1 MPTSLTRRQ
10 RIDIFLLWLKY
21 DLRNFPGKIKRIVWN
36 KWIMVRWNR
45 LWIRNNEM
53 HKSLD
58 GDIEAMWEMDE
69 QELTEYRSDLVRRR
83 RIAHENDPD
92 IAEWN
97 EQLLADTK
105 KRMARS
111 GR

>member
-1 MPTSLTRRQ
+1 MRWTQ
-10 RIDIFLLWLKY
+10 RMTLQIRSKWLYFKY
-21 DLRNFPGKIKRIVWN
+21 DLSNLPGKIKRIVWN

-45 LWIRNNEM
+45 LWIRKDEM

-58 GDIEAMWEMDE
+58 GDLGAMLEMGPE
-69 QELTEYRSDLVRRR
+69 ELQVYRDDLVQRRH
-83 RIAHENDPD
+83 IAHENDPD

-97 EQLLADTK
+97 AELLAGYE
-105 KRMARS
+105 RRQASR